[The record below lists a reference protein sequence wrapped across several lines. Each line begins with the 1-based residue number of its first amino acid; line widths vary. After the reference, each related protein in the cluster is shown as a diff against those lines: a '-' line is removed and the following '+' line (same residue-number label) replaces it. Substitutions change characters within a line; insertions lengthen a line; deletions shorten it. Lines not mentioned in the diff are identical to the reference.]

1 MSDPWELLVDG
12 RTGVITRTEHYLN
25 PPEWPEEFRVVGGSI
40 ANVGFDR
47 PWHADQLSTGTA
59 FGSLQRATVSAMG
72 EGIERYCGN
81 FVPEGL
87 VHASYAELAAAG
99 GAAVDPASLCLF
111 SDEQYALDGF
121 PFVRFGRDLPVRW
134 AAGRDLSSGAETLV
148 PASIVYVNYF
158 LGPRLSEP
166 LTNFVFFAGL
176 AAGPDR
182 RAAETAAM
190 EELIERDTVELWWDS
205 DEPALGVELPD
216 DLHRTMTACA
226 DPALEYVVLQI
237 PGPWRV
243 PVLGVA
249 VRDPELDIVALGT
262 AARPDPADAVLKA
275 AGEAI
280 SLRSLSKGLLDQGA
294 GLWQAAEL
302 GLFDSG
308 ALKPWRADRRYLDS
322 YAADFHDV
330 TDLLCQ
336 SQIYLDPRTRPW
348 TEHLFAP
355 AGRVPLGDL
364 ATVAGD
370 PWPHYR
376 DELTRIGGQPPVS
389 VDLTTADV
397 AEAGLSVV
405 RVVAPGVYTNA
416 PAGFA
421 PRDPRRR
428 TNRNLRPLPHT

>member
-25 PPEWPEEFRVVGGSI
+25 PPEWPDEFRVVGGSI
-40 ANVGFDR
+40 AAVGFDR
-47 PWHADQLSTGTA
+47 PWRADQLSTGTA

-81 FVPEGL
+81 FVPDGL
-87 VHASYAELAAAG
+87 VRASYAELVAAEY
-99 GAAVDPASLCLF
+99 AAVEPASLCLF
-111 SDEQYALDGF
+111 SAAQYALEGF
-121 PFVRFGRDLPVRW
+121 PFVPFERGLPVRW
-134 AAGRDLSSGAETLV
+134 APGRDLATGAQALV

-158 LGPRLSEP
+158 LGSRMTEP
-166 LTNFVFFAGL
+166 LTNFVFYAGL

-190 EELIERDTVELWWDS
+190 EELIERDGVELWWDS
-205 DEPALGVELPD
+205 GEPAVGVELPD
-216 DLHRTMTACA
+216 DLLQTMTACA

-262 AARPDPADAVLKA
+262 AARPDPANAVLKA

-280 SLRSLSKGLLDQGA
+280 SLRSLSKGLLDRGA

-308 ALKPWRADRRYLDS
+308 ALKPWRADRHYLDS

-355 AGRVPLGDL
+355 PSRVPLSDIAPVEGE
-364 ATVAGD
+364 
-370 PWPHYR
+370 PWTYYR
-376 DELTRIGGQPPVS
+376 DELTRIGGRPPVS
-389 VDLTTADV
+389 VDVTTADI